1 MSNMIWKKMAFFFH
15 VIPYVAKKDVF
26 LLRYTFFSF
35 KERVLMRIC
44 SLDIV
49 FTTPFSS
56 AKCLC
61 DSVSC
66 LSISRVSISG
76 GGGNK
81 GNVKSVFIIKHS
93 SVQ

>member
-15 VIPYVAKKDVF
+15 VILFA
-26 LLRYTFFSF
+26 SC

-44 SLDIV
+44 SLGIV

>member
-1 MSNMIWKKMAFFFH
+1 MSNMIWKKWRFFATL
-15 VIPYVAKKDVF
+15 Y
-26 LLRYTFFSF
+26 FFSF
-35 KERVLMRIC
+35 KEKVLMRIC
-44 SLDIV
+44 SLGIV

-56 AKCLC
+56 AKCLY

-66 LSISRVSISG
+66 LSISQVSISG

>member
-1 MSNMIWKKMAFFFH
+1 MSNMIWKKTAFFF
-15 VIPYVAKKDVF
+15 P
-26 LLRYTFFSF
+26 RYTIRGKKRRFFATLYFFSF
-35 KERVLMRIC
+35 KERVLIRIC
-44 SLDIV
+44 SLGIV
-49 FTTPFSS
+49 FTTPLSS

-61 DSVSC
+61 ESVSC

>member
-1 MSNMIWKKMAFFFH
+1 MPFH
-15 VIPYVAKKDVF
+15 INEQYDMAKKDVF

-44 SLDIV
+44 SLGIV

-61 DSVSC
+61 ESVSC

-81 GNVKSVFIIKHS
+81 GNVKSVFIIKH
-93 SVQ
+93 